1 METPEPR
8 GADILYGAFLFGV
21 IAALA
26 LEAVAALV
34 ALPVVIGVVDW
45 VEYRDR
51 LSTDEPLAVVLTI
64 LGLSC
69 LLLCCRFDSTQLGT
83 YVGLVGVVF
92 FLQAVRF
99 VLLTNPAPSRLFRQG
114 YPSLVGLSIICSALA
129 DGIPQFQWVPVW
141 LLAGVYV
148 FRKLYV
154 RW

>member
-1 METPEPR
+1 MVTPEPR
-8 GADILYGAFLFGV
+8 AVDILYVAFLLGI

-26 LEAVAALV
+26 LNAVVTLV

-45 VEYRDR
+45 VEYRSR
-51 LSTDEPLAVVLTI
+51 LSTDEPLAVVLTV
-64 LGLSC
+64 LALSC

-99 VLLTNPAPSRLFRQG
+99 VILANPAPARLFRQG